1 MVVYNRSREKAEAFV
16 AAGASVADTPC
27 QACWGCEAVFTM
39 LADDH
44 SMEEIVF
51 GESGLLSALV
61 PGGVH
66 IASTTMSTALARRL
80 ETEHARR
87 GQQFVSAPVF
97 GRPEAAEAQKLLIVA
112 GGAEPALARSQPLF
126 DVLGRQTFIAGAEP
140 WQANAVKLCGN
151 FMIASLI
158 ETFGEAFATLR
169 KANVPPQLFLEVMNT
184 LFGSPIYANYGR
196 MIAAEKFEP
205 AGFALAL
212 GLKDVRLA
220 LAAAEELTAPMP
232 LASLLKDQFLAALA
246 AGQAELDWSSM
257 ARVAA
262 RNAGL

>member
-16 AAGASVADTPC
+16 AGGASVADTPC
-27 QACWGCEAVFTM
+27 QACLGCEAVFTM

-51 GESGLLSALV
+51 GESGLLSALA

-80 ETEHARR
+80 EAEHARR

-97 GRPEAAEAQKLLIVA
+97 GRPDAAEAQKLLIVA
-112 GGAEPALARSQPLF
+112 GGAEPTLARSQPLF

-184 LFGSPIYANYGR
+184 LFVSPIYANYGR
-196 MIAAEKFEP
+196 MIALEKFEP
-205 AGFALAL
+205 AGFALTL

-220 LAAAEELTAPMP
+220 LAVAEELTAPMP